1 MEKTPFLSPSP
12 PPYETTSYPR
22 LPRVVKRRLSAR
34 TALGAVLTT
43 AVVWLCLVING
54 EIKARNASVS
64 GFASAAE
71 RFADAQAQCQSI
83 LTEIPRITAA
93 ERTHNPRW
101 SSISGH
107 KDEVVLRNATL
118 FDGERFLDGAVDIRF
133 SKGFVVSVSSTDAR
147 ASYPQGTVVHDVQG
161 RYVTPG
167 LVDMH
172 AHHFSTAWPMTTTSG
187 DENEMSPE
195 IGTTANQMRVLDAL
209 KPYDQ
214 GARIVASGGITS
226 SLILPGSANLIGG
239 EAIPVKNALRAGDY
253 GEPLVEDLLLEK
265 NIPKDERRRY
275 MKMAMGENPKV
286 VWGHTRM
293 GNAWLLRAR
302 FQKAKELREKQ
313 DTFCADLASVSP
325 SIISAQAKFLD
336 KSDKFPSDFELES
349 LVALLRGKVLL
360 QNHNYEPEDFEMM
373 IRISEEFG
381 YKVGAFHHAVEGWQ
395 VPHMLLEKVPN
406 ITMAIFAEFSLYKQ
420 ESYSPSLYAGHILD
434 KHGISV
440 AYKSDHVMSFT
451 NAKYLAA
458 QAAVANSF
466 HLPELKALQAIT
478 SVPARSMEQDHRIGY
493 CRAGYDADI
502 VVWDAHPLTV
512 GATPLQV
519 FIDGAAQFDEKMV
532 KNSMGQTFTSQASSS
547 PKSAIQPQTRIEPE
561 ADVKQSTCQNV
572 VDSKS
577 NIVFTGISKGYL
589 HNYPE
594 LAAKLSNN
602 DLGTLEM
609 VVNHGQVTCFGSAAT
624 CSSDRTVLEAEGK
637 HTVINLE
644 NGFVTPGLTAVT
656 TGLGIREIADQAL
669 SGDGDASGQSL
680 DDPES
685 ILYAKYGLFLD
696 GKVFARA
703 RLGGVTRAISAPLS
717 DDYIRGVSTEI
728 LTSGK
733 KTLLNGGIVQK
744 DVAFHIALDTTVQ
757 SEEKAVS
764 RGVQKIRKMLKSGS
778 GKHNETVFGQLARG
792 DMPLVVHSSSQYDIE
807 QLIMIKQDFPDAHI
821 VLLGGREAGL
831 VAQELADARFPVILT
846 ENRSTVEEFRSR
858 HALIGPPLSRTV
870 ASYLVEAGVEFA
882 FAIIEGELYQIIP
895 KPELC

>member
-1 MEKTPFLSPSP
+1 MEKLPFMASSP
-12 PPYETTSYPR
+12 PPYETASYPR

-43 AVVWLCLVING
+43 AVIWLCFVVNG
-54 EIKARNASVS
+54 EIKARNNSVA
-64 GFASAAE
+64 GLASAPE

-83 LTEIPRITAA
+83 LTEIPRIAAA
-93 ERTHNPRW
+93 ERTQNPRW

-107 KDEVVLRNATL
+107 KNEVVLRNATL
-118 FDGERFLDGAVDIRF
+118 FDGERFLDGPVDIRF
-133 SKGFVVSVSSTDAR
+133 SKGLVVSVSSTDAK
-147 ASYPQGTVVHDVQG
+147 ATYAQGTVVHDVQG

-167 LVDMH
+167 IVDMH
-172 AHHFSTAWPMTTTSG
+172 AHQFSTAWPMTATSG
-187 DENEMSPE
+187 DENEISPE
-195 IGTTANQMRVLDAL
+195 IGTTSSMMRVLDAL
-209 KPYDQ
+209 KPYDE
-214 GARIVASGGITS
+214 GARVVASGGITT

-239 EAIPVKNALRAGDY
+239 EAMPVKNALNAGDY
-253 GEPLVEDLLLEK
+253 GEPLVADLLLEK

-275 MKMAMGENPKV
+275 MKMAMGENPKN

-302 FQKAKELREKQ
+302 FQQAKEIRQKQ
-313 DTFCADLASVSP
+313 DRFCADLAAVSHSSV
-325 SIISAQAKFLD
+325 SAQAKFLD
-336 KSDKFPSDFELES
+336 KSGQFPSELELES

-381 YKVGAFHHAVEGWQ
+381 YKVGAFHHAIEGWQ

-451 NAKYLAA
+451 NAKYLVA
-458 QAAVANSF
+458 QAAVASSF
-466 HLPELKALQAIT
+466 HLPALKALQAVT

-493 CRAGYDADI
+493 CRPGYDADI

-519 FIDGAAQFDEKMV
+519 FIDGSAQFEDKTV
-532 KNSMGQTFTSQASSS
+532 KDSMGQIFTSPSSSS
-547 PKSAIQPQTRIEPE
+547 PKSIIQPQTRMEPDDD
-561 ADVKQSTCQNV
+561 AKRSTCQRIADAN
-572 VDSKS
+572 
-577 NIVFTGISKGYL
+577 NIIFTGISNAFL
-589 HNYPE
+589 QNYPE
-594 LAAKLSNN
+594 LASKLSEKES
-602 DLGTLEM
+602 GPFEM
-609 VVNHGQVTCFGSAAT
+609 VVGQGQITCFGSPAA
-624 CSSDRTVLEAEGK
+624 CSSDRSALEVEGK
-637 HTVINLE
+637 HTIVNLK
-644 NGFVTPGLTAVT
+644 NGHVTPGLTAVT
-656 TGLGIREIADQAL
+656 KGLGIREIADELL

-685 ILYAKYGLFLD
+685 ILHAKYGLFLD

-717 DDYIRGVSTEI
+717 NDYISGVSTEI

-733 KTLLNGGIVQK
+733 KTLVNGGIVQG
-744 DVAFHIALDTTVQ
+744 DVAFHLSLDTTVQ
-757 SEEKAVS
+757 ADEKSVS
-764 RGVQKIRKMLKSGS
+764 RGVQKIRKMLKNGS
-778 GKHNETVFGQLARG
+778 GKHNETIFGQLARG

-807 QLIMIKQDFPDAHI
+807 QLIMIKQDFPDTHI

-831 VAQELADARFPVILT
+831 VAQELADAKIPVILT
-846 ENRSTVEEFRSR
+846 ENRSTPEEFRSR
-858 HALIGPPLSRTV
+858 HALVGPPMSRTV
-870 ASYLVEAGVEFA
+870 ASYFVEAGVEFA
-882 FAIIEGELYQIIP
+882 FAIVDGKLYQITP
-895 KPELC
+895 LPELC